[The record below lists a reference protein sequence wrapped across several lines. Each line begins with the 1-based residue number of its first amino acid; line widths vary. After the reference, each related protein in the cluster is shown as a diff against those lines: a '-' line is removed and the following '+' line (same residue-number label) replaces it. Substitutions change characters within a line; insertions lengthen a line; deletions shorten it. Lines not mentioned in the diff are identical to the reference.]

1 MVVPEPCFALAPKG
15 EVRASPRGGG
25 WPPAPS
31 RSSRD
36 QCAEPRYICQT
47 EGSCHARVA
56 DVSAVQRDCTHQV
69 NAPPSAMSLE
79 LRFCEKTLRRSVG
92 VRGAGVKTSQ
102 MVPSGPRRSVSAT
115 RRPHASATRACA
127 PHWRPVRRTRA
138 VVSPPTAPPRLCAA
152 LPPS

>member
-36 QCAEPRYICQT
+36 ECAEPRYICQT

-69 NAPPSAMSLE
+69 NAHFSCAHGPALRLAGLLRYSVASTVLALE
-79 LRFCEKTLRRSVG
+79 T
-92 VRGAGVKTSQ
+92 
-102 MVPSGPRRSVSAT
+102 P
-115 RRPHASATRACA
+115 
-127 PHWRPVRRTRA
+127 WPVRF
-138 VVSPPTAPPRLCAA
+138 
-152 LPPS
+152 